1 MSAFALA
8 LGFYGVHR
16 ALRTGLTKAL
26 IAAPALMWLVGH
38 LWEFVPERVV
48 DRVTQLSPLVQAAP
62 ANLGMTVFLVA
73 LTSMAVAARS
83 RLGAG
88 LSTATLVA
96 LGVALFFRIVP
107 STYLRADPGPVQLL
121 VLRTE
126 AGWSSVALHLSAL
139 CMVATG
145 VGAVAVPP
153 LPRRVGAVAGVAGA
167 LLLSA
172 GVTGLQSGS
181 ARASARE
188 MVGLGL
194 VWLVGNTLVAV
205 GLGAMARAGAKVA
218 GWIGVGLVVLG
229 ILGLIPALALFE
241 NTDRNAYG
249 FLMSMPFALLGIGVA
264 LFGWNGA
271 PFEAAR
277 KVLGGLF
284 VAAFAGGAIAW
295 LATYIALARVV
306 NAREPWGL
314 ARLTTEPLASLGLVL
329 WAALLLY
336 LAFPPRAPQ
345 ITPLARA
352 PGAAARA
359 P

>member
-26 IAAPALMWLVGH
+26 IAAPALMWLGGH
-38 LWEFVPERVV
+38 FWEFVPERVV

-83 RLGAG
+83 KLGAG
-88 LSTATLVA
+88 LSTATLVV

-126 AGWSSVALHLSAL
+126 AGWSSVALLLSAL
-139 CMVATG
+139 CMFFTG
-145 VGAVAVPP
+145 VGPTAVQP
-153 LPRRVGAVAGVAGA
+153 LPRRGGAIAGVVGA

-172 GVTGLQSGS
+172 TVTGMQSGLRP
-181 ARASARE
+181 AAGE
-188 MVGLGL
+188 MFGIGF
-194 VWLVGNTLVAV
+194 VWLVGSALVAV

-229 ILGLIPALALFE
+229 VFGLVPVLMLFE
-241 NTDRNAYG
+241 KTDQNAYG
-249 FLMSMPFALLGIGVA
+249 FVMSMPFALLGIGIA

-277 KVLGGLF
+277 TVLGGLF
-284 VAAFAGGAIAW
+284 VAAFAGGAMAW
-295 LATYIALARVV
+295 LVTYLAFARVV
-306 NAREPWGL
+306 AVREPWGL
-314 ARLTTEPLASLGLVL
+314 ARLTTEPLASLGLVF

-336 LAFPPRAPQ
+336 LAFPPRAGV
-345 ITPLARA
+345 TPFARA
-352 PGAAARA
+352 PGPAAQAR
-359 P
+359 